1 MLLSLLVKFKF
12 DLTDLGL
19 LWILWTCRA
28 AHSEKRQAN
37 EQMANNAQVA
47 NEGTQRCGND
57 SKTYTDDRIGAAETP
72 S

>member
-1 MLLSLLVKFKF
+1 MPVKFKF
-12 DLTDLGL
+12 DLADLGL
-19 LWILWTCRA
+19 LWTCRA
-28 AHSEKRQAN
+28 THSEKRQAN

-57 SKTYTDDRIGAAETP
+57 SKTYTDDRIGAAETLFYLGTN